1 MVLRIH
7 IKSIKLLIWDI
18 ICIKMVFEVIS
29 DNVTIFD
36 HFGSVF
42 GGTLR
47 DLSGH
52 ALKWYPNGT

>member
-7 IKSIKLLIWDI
+7 VKSIKLRIWGI
-18 ICIKMVFEVIS
+18 IGINMVFEVIS
-29 DNVTIFD
+29 DTIFD